1 MDKENQQFIS
11 TSSDM
16 QTSGQDSE
24 QLFPVDRLENN
35 GDYWNDLVTAALG
48 QDQHV
53 MDSNI
58 QHDDPS
64 QHYHVSHTL

>member
-1 MDKENQQFIS
+1 MDKGSQQFNN
-11 TSSDM
+11 TSSDL
-16 QTSGQDSE
+16 QTNGQDSE
-24 QLFPVDRLENN
+24 PLFPLDRLESN
-35 GDYWNDLVTAALG
+35 GDYCIDLVTAALG
-48 QDQHV
+48 PDQHV